1 MKTQSAKSKGRRLQ
15 QKVAAD
21 IVKHFPALQ
30 EDDARS
36 TSMGCGGEDVQ
47 LSPAARRCFP
57 FSVECKN
64 CEKLALWP
72 SLQQCAAN
80 AGPGAAPLLVFKR
93 NHSPTYCVLEWEQ
106 LLRLLPAINPEAA
119 SAAAEAASDGAA
131 AEAAGTSPQR
141 KRKRNEKEEAQDVIV
156 KNAYADII
164 RCIRKAEAE
173 LAQAVGEEGAPH
185 GAGL

>member
-30 EDDARS
+30 DDDARS

-93 NHSPTYCVLEWEQ
+93 NHSPTYAVLEWEQ
-106 LLRLLPAINPEAA
+106 LLRLLPPQPGG
-119 SAAAEAASDGAA
+119 SGGGGDDGSGSGGGD
-131 AEAAGTSPQR
+131 AGAPASPQR
-141 KRKRNEKEEAQDVIV
+141 KRQRREVVEDREDAIMKG
-156 KNAYADII
+156 AYADII
-164 RCIRKAEAE
+164 RRIRQAEAE
-173 LAQAVGEEGAPH
+173 LAEERARGAPH
-185 GAGL
+185 GAGV

>member
-93 NHSPTYCVLEWEQ
+93 NHSPTYAVLEWEQ
-106 LLRLLPAINPEAA
+106 LLRLLPATYPPEA
-119 SAAAEAASDGAA
+119 AAAEAASGGAA
-131 AEAAGTSPQR
+131 VASAAGASPQR
-141 KRKRNEKEEAQDVIV
+141 KRKRNEEAQDVIV

-164 RCIRKAEAE
+164 RRIRQAEAE
-173 LAQAVGEEGAPH
+173 LAQAAGGEGAPH
-185 GAGL
+185 G